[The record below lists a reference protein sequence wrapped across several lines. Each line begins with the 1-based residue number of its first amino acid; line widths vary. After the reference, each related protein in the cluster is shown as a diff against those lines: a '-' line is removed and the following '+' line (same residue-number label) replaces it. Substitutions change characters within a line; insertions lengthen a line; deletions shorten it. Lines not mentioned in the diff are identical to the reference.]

1 MSTTYEAA
9 FDTVRETGERLAR
22 EIPTRLPSGLM
33 PSGVD
38 WSEDVVERVADEL
51 VHGFDVVKEAVG
63 PVASVAVG
71 AGANAAIAGSR
82 TARRHPLVLIGG
94 GIALVALVVLL
105 VRRRRNAS
113 QQRPTNSGYENTEAG
128 RAVSAV

>member
-1 MSTTYEAA
+1 MSTIYETA
-9 FDTVRETGERLAR
+9 FDTVRDTSERLAR

-51 VHGFDVVKEAVG
+51 VHGFGVVKDAVG

-82 TARRHPLVLIGG
+82 TARRHPVVLIGG
-94 GIALVALVVLL
+94 GIALVALVVWV
-105 VRRRRNAS
+105 VRRRRKAS
-113 QQRPTNSGYENTEAG
+113 EQPTTVSGYASTEAS
-128 RAVSAV
+128 RLASVV